1 MNAPIFS
8 NLIALSF
15 VGSLRNVLCQKGR
28 FEGVYFM
35 ASFEKKFEV
44 LWSQLESSQ
53 HMRNIHYNV
62 FATDARVA

>member
-1 MNAPIFS
+1 
-8 NLIALSF
+8 